1 LITIL
6 LFLSIAPEHNIL
18 IVNKSLIIQVILL
31 TATVMILGL
40 MITAK
45 QRVTV
50 LEQKIKAKEAALK
63 EGITED

>member
-1 LITIL
+1 
-6 LFLSIAPEHNIL
+6 
-18 IVNKSLIIQVILL
+18 
-31 TATVMILGL
+31 

-63 EGITED
+63 EGGITED